1 MTSSNNNEFCYN
13 ENMKKTLGY
22 GFKVFQIYYKANGF
36 WAILDIVER
45 LYDTTFYPLI
55 QVYLLSK
62 LLDLLATGKQLSFS
76 DISWMV
82 VAYLA
87 ASLLKILIH
96 YIALIRGPGYE
107 FAFNDYIELQLDQ
120 KLNKLDP
127 AVFEST
133 KFQTLLAQMNGVKG
147 SMSSY
152 LDRMIYLV
160 SFTVQFVTATVV
172 VATKFP
178 IFIPIIVISTIPL
191 YLSLDKYRDDTWPFM
206 SKERG
211 LLERLF
217 QYIRYTFSNPSTS
230 KEIAIFKNGQI
241 LLDKFS
247 HSHDLYFKRFSKV
260 YSKTLPIIILSGFIQ
275 VAAFAITQA
284 LNLASV
290 FAGKLA
296 IGQFT
301 LYFQQTLN
309 LAKSAEGILDH
320 YSSMN
325 MRSKYIDQYFE
336 LLDYPSSIVLPI
348 KPTIFNEQPKPPI
361 LEFKNVSFK
370 YPESKRFI
378 LKNFNLTIG
387 SGEKVALVG
396 ENGAGKSTLIKLVLR
411 FYDATEGEILIN
423 GVNIRTVDLKTW
435 HKQIGALFQDFIKYQ
450 FTFKENVI
458 YGDVTKR
465 NDLTAIKEA
474 IEKAGADSY
483 LKDLPKGLDQIVG
496 KTFEEGV
503 DLSGGQW
510 QKLALARAFFR
521 DAPILI
527 LDEPTSAIDAKAEY
541 EIFQKV
547 GELQKDKTVIIIS
560 HRFSTVRNA
569 DRILVLEGGKIIEE
583 GDHKKLMKKDGL
595 YAELFNIQAQGYK

>member
-1 MTSSNNNEFCYN
+1 
-13 ENMKKTLGY
+13 MKKTLKY

-36 WAILDIVER
+36 WALLDIVER
-45 LYDTTFYPLI
+45 LYETTFYPLI

-76 DISWMV
+76 DISWMI
-82 VAYLA
+82 VAYLV

-160 SFTVQFVTATVV
+160 SFAVQFFTATIV
-172 VATKFP
+172 VATRFP
-178 IFIPIIVISTIPL
+178 IFIPIIVLSTIPL

-211 LLERLF
+211 ILERLF

-230 KEIAIFKNGQI
+230 KEVAIFKNGQI

-247 HSHDLYFKRFSKV
+247 HSHDLYFKRFSKA
-260 YSKTLPIIILSGFIQ
+260 YSKTLPIIILSGFVQ

-284 LNLASV
+284 LNLAAV
-290 FAGKLA
+290 FAGKLT

-309 LAKSAEGILDH
+309 LAKSAEGVLDH

-325 MRSKYIDQYFE
+325 MRSRYIDQYFE
-336 LLDYPSSIVLPI
+336 LLEYPNLIVLPD
-348 KPTIFNEQPKPPI
+348 KPITIDEQPTPPI

-396 ENGAGKSTLIKLVLR
+396 ENGAGKSTLIKLILR
-411 FYDATEGEILIN
+411 FYDVTEGEILIN

-458 YGDVTKR
+458 YGDITKR
-465 NDLTAIKEA
+465 NDVTALKEA

-483 LKDLPKGLDQIVG
+483 LTDLPKGIDQIVG

-547 GELQKDKTVIIIS
+547 QQLQKDKTVVIIS

-569 DRILVLEGGKIIEE
+569 DRILVLNEGRIIEE
-583 GDHKKLMKKDGL
+583 GNHDSLIKKDGM
-595 YAELFNIQAQGYK
+595 YAELFNLQAQGYK

>member
-1 MTSSNNNEFCYN
+1 MR
-13 ENMKKTLGY
+13 KTLGY
-22 GFKVFQIYYKANGF
+22 GFKVFQIYYKANGA
-36 WAILDIVER
+36 WAILDIVEGF
-45 LYDTTFYPLI
+45 YDTTLYPLI
-55 QVYLLSK
+55 QVYLLAR
-62 LLDLLATGKQLSFS
+62 LLDLLATGKLLSFS

-82 VAYLA
+82 IAYLV
-87 ASLLKILIH
+87 ASVVKVIIH
-96 YIALIRGPGYE
+96 YIAIIRGPGYE

-120 KLNKLDP
+120 KLNQLDP

-152 LDRMIYLV
+152 LVRMTTLINM
-160 SFTVQFVTATVV
+160 TIQFITATIVV
-172 VATKFP
+172 STKFP
-178 IFIPIIVISTIPL
+178 IFVPIIIVSTIPL

-230 KEIAIFKNGQI
+230 KEVAIFKNGQI
-241 LLDKFS
+241 LLEKFK
-247 HSHDLYFKRFSKV
+247 HSHGQYYHRFSKV
-260 YSKTLPIIILSGFIQ
+260 YSKTLFIILSSGIVQ

-284 LNLASV
+284 LNLAAV

-309 LAKSAEGILDH
+309 LAKSAEGVLDN
-320 YSSMN
+320 YSSMS

-336 LLDYPSSIVLPI
+336 LLEYPCSIVLPE
-348 KPTIFNEQPKPPI
+348 KPVPFPKKPLPPV
-361 LEFKNVSFK
+361 LEFKNISFK
-370 YPESKRFI
+370 YPESSRFI
-378 LKNFNLTIG
+378 LKNFDLTIG
-387 SGEKVALVG
+387 SGERIALVG
-396 ENGAGKSTLIKLVLR
+396 ENGAGKSTLIKLILR
-411 FYDATEGEILIN
+411 FYDPTEGEILLN
-423 GVNIRTVDLKTW
+423 GVNIKEVNLQDW
-435 HKQIGALFQDFIKYQ
+435 YNQIGALFQDFIKYQ
-450 FTFKENVI
+450 FTFKENVV

-465 NDLTAIKEA
+465 NDLQAVKEA
-474 IEKAGADSY
+474 IQKAGADSY
-483 LKDLPKGLDQIVG
+483 LKDLPNGIDQIVG
-496 KTFEEGV
+496 KTFEDGV

-569 DRILVLEGGKIIEE
+569 DRILVLDEGKIVEE
-583 GDHKKLMKKDGL
+583 GNHDKLMKKKGL
-595 YAELFNIQAQGYK
+595 YAELFNLQAQGYK

>member
-1 MTSSNNNEFCYN
+1 
-13 ENMKKTLGY
+13 MKKTLSY
-22 GFKVFQIYYKANGF
+22 GLEVFQIYYRANGF
-36 WAILDIVER
+36 WAILDIIER
-45 LYDTTFYPLI
+45 FYDTTFFPLI

-62 LLDLLATGKQLSFS
+62 LLDLLATGKQLTFS

-82 VAYLA
+82 IAYLA

-120 KLNKLDP
+120 KLSKLDP

-160 SFTVQFVTATVV
+160 SFTVQFVTATIV

-178 IFIPIIVISTIPL
+178 IFIPIVVVSTIPL

-211 LLERLF
+211 ILERLF

-230 KEIAIFKNGQI
+230 KEVAIFKNGQI

-247 HSHDLYFKRFSKV
+247 HSHNLYFKRFSKV
-260 YSKTLPIIILSGFIQ
+260 YSKTLPIILLSGFLQI
-275 VAAFAITQA
+275 AAFAITQA
-284 LNLASV
+284 LNLAAV

-309 LAKSAEGILDH
+309 LAKSAEGVLDH

-336 LLDYPSSIVLPI
+336 LLEYPNSIVLPD
-348 KPTIFNEQPKPPI
+348 KPTAFDEQPKPPI

-370 YPESKRFI
+370 YPESKRVI

-396 ENGAGKSTLIKLVLR
+396 ENGAGKSTLIKLILR

-423 GVNIRTVDLKTW
+423 GVNIRTVDLITW

-458 YGDVTKR
+458 
-465 NDLTAIKEA
+465 
-474 IEKAGADSY
+474 
-483 LKDLPKGLDQIVG
+483 
-496 KTFEEGV
+496 
-503 DLSGGQW
+503 
-510 QKLALARAFFR
+510 
-521 DAPILI
+521 
-527 LDEPTSAIDAKAEY
+527 
-541 EIFQKV
+541 
-547 GELQKDKTVIIIS
+547 
-560 HRFSTVRNA
+560 
-569 DRILVLEGGKIIEE
+569 
-583 GDHKKLMKKDGL
+583 
-595 YAELFNIQAQGYK
+595 

>member
-1 MTSSNNNEFCYN
+1 
-13 ENMKKTLGY
+13 MKKTLKY

-36 WAILDIVER
+36 WALLDIVER
-45 LYDTTFYPLI
+45 LYETTFYPLI

-76 DISWMV
+76 DISWMI
-82 VAYLA
+82 VAYLV

-160 SFTVQFVTATVV
+160 SFAVQFFTATIV
-172 VATKFP
+172 VATRFP
-178 IFIPIIVISTIPL
+178 IFIPIIVLSTIPL

-211 LLERLF
+211 ILERLF

-230 KEIAIFKNGQI
+230 KEVAIFKNGQI

-247 HSHDLYFKRFSKV
+247 HSHDLYFKRFSKA
-260 YSKTLPIIILSGFIQ
+260 YSKTLPIIILSGFVQ

-284 LNLASV
+284 LNLAAV
-290 FAGKLA
+290 FASKLT

-309 LAKSAEGILDH
+309 LAKSAEGVLDH

-325 MRSKYIDQYFE
+325 MRSRYIDQYFE
-336 LLDYPSSIVLPI
+336 LLEYPNLIVLPD
-348 KPTIFNEQPKPPI
+348 KPITIDEQPTPPI

-396 ENGAGKSTLIKLVLR
+396 ENGAGKSTLIKLILR
-411 FYDATEGEILIN
+411 FYDVTEGEILIN

-458 YGDVTKR
+458 YGDITKR
-465 NDLTAIKEA
+465 NDVTALKEA

-483 LKDLPKGLDQIVG
+483 LTDLPKGIDQIVG

-547 GELQKDKTVIIIS
+547 QQLQKDKTVVIIS

-569 DRILVLEGGKIIEE
+569 DRILVLNEGRIIEE
-583 GDHKKLMKKDGL
+583 GNHDSLIKKDGM
-595 YAELFNIQAQGYK
+595 YAELFNLQAQGYK

>member
-1 MTSSNNNEFCYN
+1 
-13 ENMKKTLGY
+13 MKKTLRY
-22 GFKVFQIYYKANGF
+22 GLKVFQIYYKANGA
-36 WAILDIVER
+36 WAILEIIER
-45 LYDTTFYPLI
+45 FYGTTFYPLI
-55 QVYLLSK
+55 QIYILSRF
-62 LLDLLATGKQLSFS
+62 LDLLAIGKQLSFT
-76 DISWMV
+76 DISWMI
-82 VAYLA
+82 VAYLT
-87 ASLLKILIH
+87 ASLLKVFIH

-107 FAFNDYIELQLDQ
+107 FAFNDYIEFQLNQ

-147 SMSSY
+147 SMGSY
-152 LDRMIYLV
+152 LERMITV
-160 SFTVQFVTATVV
+160 GNMAVQFITATLVV
-172 VATKFP
+172 STKFP
-178 IFIPIIVISTIPL
+178 VFVPIIVFSTIPL

-217 QYIRYTFSNPSTS
+217 QYIRFTFSNPSTS

-241 LLDKFS
+241 LLDKFKY
-247 HSHDLYFKRFSKV
+247 SHDLYYRRISKV
-260 YSKTLPIIILSGFIQ
+260 YSKTLFIILLSGTIQ
-275 VAAFAITQA
+275 VVAFAITQA
-284 LNLASV
+284 LNLIAV

-309 LAKSAEGILDH
+309 LAKGAEGVLDH

-336 LLDYPSSIVLPI
+336 LLEFPNSIVLAD
-348 KPTIFNEQPKPPI
+348 KPVPFPKQPKLPI

-378 LKNFNLTIG
+378 LKNFNLIIE
-387 SGEKVALVG
+387 SGEKIALVG
-396 ENGAGKSTLIKLVLR
+396 ENGAGKSTLIKLILR
-411 FYDATEGEILIN
+411 FYDATEGEILLN
-423 GVNIRTVDLKTW
+423 GVNIKEVNLNDW
-435 HKQIGALFQDFIKYQ
+435 YKQIGALFQDFIKYQ

-465 NDLTAIKEA
+465 NDLLAIKEA
-474 IEKAGADSY
+474 IQKAGADSY
-483 LKDLPKGLDQIVG
+483 LKDLPKGIDQVVG
-496 KTFEEGV
+496 KTFEDGV

-583 GDHKKLMKKDGL
+583 GNHEKLMKKDGL

>member
-1 MTSSNNNEFCYN
+1 MR
-13 ENMKKTLGY
+13 KTLRY
-22 GFKVFQIYYKANGF
+22 GFKVFQIYYKANGT
-36 WAILDIVER
+36 WAILDIIENF
-45 LYDTTFYPLI
+45 YGSTFYPLI
-55 QVYLLSK
+55 QVYLLAK
-62 LLDLLATGKQLSFS
+62 LLDLLAAGKLLSFS
-76 DISWMV
+76 DISWMII
-82 VAYLA
+82 AYLV
-87 ASLLKILIH
+87 ASVIKVVIH
-96 YIALIRGPGYE
+96 YIAVIRGPGYE

-120 KLNKLDP
+120 KLNQLDP

-152 LDRMIYLV
+152 LVRMTTLMNMAI
-160 SFTVQFVTATVV
+160 QFITATLVV
-172 VATKFP
+172 STKFP
-178 IFIPIIVISTIPL
+178 VFVPIIIVSTIPL

-230 KEIAIFKNGQI
+230 KEVAIFKNGQI
-241 LLDKFS
+241 LLNKFKFS
-247 HSHDLYFKRFSKV
+247 HDQYYRKFSKV
-260 YSKTLPIIILSGFIQ
+260 YSKTLFIILLSGVIQ
-275 VAAFAITQA
+275 IVAFAITQA
-284 LNLASV
+284 FNLIAV

-309 LAKSAEGILDH
+309 LAKSAEGVLDN

-336 LLDYPSSIVLPI
+336 LLEYPNSIVLPD
-348 KPTIFNEQPKPPI
+348 KSTPFPNHPRPPI
-361 LEFKNVSFK
+361 LEFIGVSFK

-387 SGEKVALVG
+387 SGEKIALVG
-396 ENGAGKSTLIKLVLR
+396 ENGAGKSTLIKLILR
-411 FYDATEGEILIN
+411 FYDPTEGEILLN
-423 GVNIRTVDLKTW
+423 GVNIKEINLQDW
-435 HKQIGALFQDFIKYQ
+435 YKQIGALFQDFIKYQ

-465 NDLTAIKEA
+465 DDLHAIKVA
-474 IEKAGADSY
+474 IQKAGADSY
-483 LKDLPKGLDQIVG
+483 LKDLPKGIDQIVG

-583 GDHKKLMKKDGL
+583 GNHEKLMKKDGL

>member
-1 MTSSNNNEFCYN
+1 MR
-13 ENMKKTLGY
+13 KTLSY
-22 GFKVFQIYYKANGF
+22 GFKVFQIYHKANGA
-36 WAILDIVER
+36 WALLEIIER
-45 LYDTTFYPLI
+45 FYDTTFYPLI
-55 QVYLLSK
+55 QVYLLAR
-62 LLDLLATGKQLSFS
+62 LLDLLATVKHLSFS
-76 DISWMV
+76 DISWMIT
-82 VAYLA
+82 AYLT
-87 ASLLKILIH
+87 ASVIKILIH
-96 YIALIRGPGYE
+96 YSALIRGPGYE

-120 KLNKLDP
+120 KLNQLDP

-147 SMSSY
+147 SMNSY
-152 LDRMIYLV
+152 LVRMTTLINMAI
-160 SFTVQFVTATVV
+160 QFITATFVV
-172 VATKFP
+172 STKFP
-178 IFIPIIVISTIPL
+178 VFVPIIVLSTIPL

-230 KEIAIFKNGQI
+230 KEVAIFQNGQI
-241 LLDKFS
+241 LLEKFKYS
-247 HSHDLYFKRFSKV
+247 HNLYYRKFSKV
-260 YSKTLPIIILSGFIQ
+260 YSKTLFIIILSGFVQ
-275 VAAFAITQA
+275 VVAFAITQA
-284 LNLASV
+284 FNLAAV

-309 LAKSAEGILDH
+309 LAKSAEGVLDH

-336 LLDYPSSIVLPI
+336 LLEYPNSIVLPD
-348 KPTIFNEQPKPPI
+348 KSVPFPKQPRLPI

-396 ENGAGKSTLIKLVLR
+396 ENGAGKSTLIKLILR
-411 FYDATEGEILIN
+411 FYDATEGEILLN
-423 GVNIRTVDLKTW
+423 GVNVKEVNLRDW
-435 HKQIGALFQDFIKYQ
+435 YKQIGALFQNFIKYQ

-465 NDLTAIKEA
+465 NDLLAIKEA
-474 IEKAGADSY
+474 IQKAGADSY
-483 LKDLPKGLDQIVG
+483 LRDLPKGMDQIVG
-496 KTFEEGV
+496 KTFEDGI

-527 LDEPTSAIDAKAEY
+527 LDEPTSAIDARAEY

-547 GELQKDKTVIIIS
+547 GKLQKDKTVIIIS

-583 GDHKKLMKKDGL
+583 GDHEKLMKKDGL
-595 YAELFNIQAQGYK
+595 YAELFNIQAQGYR

>member
-1 MTSSNNNEFCYN
+1 
-13 ENMKKTLGY
+13 MKKTLGY
-22 GFKVFQIYYKANGF
+22 GFKVFQIYYKANGA

-45 LYDTTFYPLI
+45 FYETTIFPLI
-55 QVYLLSK
+55 QIYLLSR
-62 LLDLLATGKQLSFS
+62 LLDLLATGRHLSFS

-82 VAYLA
+82 VVYLIA
-87 ASLLKILIH
+87 RVLKIFI
-96 YIALIRGPGYE
+96 YYVAVIRGPGYE
-107 FAFNDYIELQLDQ
+107 FSFNDYIELQLDQ

-147 SMSSY
+147 SMNSY
-152 LDRMIYLV
+152 LVRMTTFINV
-160 SFTVQFVTATVV
+160 AAQFVTAAFVV
-172 VATKFP
+172 STKFP
-178 IFIPIIVISTIPL
+178 IFVPIILLSTIPL
-191 YLSLDKYRDDTWPFM
+191 YLSLDKHRDDIWPYM

-217 QYIRYTFSNPSTS
+217 QYIRNTFSNPSTS
-230 KEIAIFKNGQI
+230 KEVAIFKNGSIFLQ
-241 LLDKFS
+241 KFKQ
-247 HSHDLYFKRFSKV
+247 SHDLYFRKYSKV
-260 YSKTLPIIILSGFIQ
+260 YSKRLLILILSGLFQ
-275 VAAFAITQA
+275 VIAFALTQA
-284 LNLASV
+284 LNLIAV

-309 LAKSAEGILDH
+309 LAQGAEGILDH

-336 LLDYPSSIVLPI
+336 LLEYPNSISLPS
-348 KPTIFNEQPKPPI
+348 KPVPFPKQPTPPI
-361 LEFKNVSFK
+361 LEFKDVSFK
-370 YPESKRFI
+370 YPESKRYI
-378 LKNFNLTIG
+378 LKNFNLTIR

-396 ENGAGKSTLIKLVLR
+396 ENGAGKSTLIKLILR
-411 FYDATEGEILIN
+411 FYDATEGEILLN
-423 GVNIRTVDLKTW
+423 GVSIRDVNLDDW
-435 HKQIGALFQDFIKYQ
+435 YKQIGALFQDFIKYQ

-465 NDLTAIKEA
+465 NNSFAIKEA
-474 IEKAGADSY
+474 IQKAGADNY
-483 LKDLPKGLDQIVG
+483 LKDLPNGIDQIVG

-527 LDEPTSAIDAKAEY
+527 LDEPTSSIDAKAEY

-560 HRFSTVRNA
+560 HRFSTVRSA
-569 DRILVLEGGKIIEE
+569 DRILVLEGGRIIEE
-583 GDHKKLMKKDGL
+583 GNHEKLMKKDGL
-595 YAELFNIQAQGYK
+595 YAELFNLQAKGYK

>member
-1 MTSSNNNEFCYN
+1 
-13 ENMKKTLGY
+13 MKKTLSY
-22 GFKVFQIYYKANGF
+22 GLEVFQIYYRANGF
-36 WAILDIVER
+36 WAILDIIER
-45 LYDTTFYPLI
+45 FYDTTFFPLI

-62 LLDLLATGKQLSFS
+62 LLDLLATGKQLTFS

-82 VAYLA
+82 IAYLA

-120 KLNKLDP
+120 KLSKLDP

-160 SFTVQFVTATVV
+160 SFTVQFVTATIV

-178 IFIPIIVISTIPL
+178 IFIPIVVVSTIPL

-211 LLERLF
+211 ILERLF

-230 KEIAIFKNGQI
+230 KEVAIFKNGQI

-247 HSHDLYFKRFSKV
+247 HSHNLYFKRFSKV
-260 YSKTLPIIILSGFIQ
+260 YSKTLPIILLSGFLQI
-275 VAAFAITQA
+275 AAFAITQA
-284 LNLASV
+284 LNLAAV

-309 LAKSAEGILDH
+309 LAKSAEGVLDH

-336 LLDYPSSIVLPI
+336 LLEYPNSIVLPD
-348 KPTIFNEQPKPPI
+348 KPTAFDEQPKPPI

-370 YPESKRFI
+370 YPESKRVI

-396 ENGAGKSTLIKLVLR
+396 ENGAGKSTLIKLILR

-423 GVNIRTVDLKTW
+423 GVNIRTVDLITW

-465 NDLTAIKEA
+465 NDLSAIKDA

-483 LKDLPKGLDQIVG
+483 LKDLPKGIDQIVG

-583 GDHKKLMKKDGL
+583 GDHKTLMKKDGL